1 MTIILLVPNGLPF
14 AEAHFPVCTSSTLQ
28 NDELYVS
35 AAQGFLF
42 KVKGDDGHA
51 CLVGKIVT
59 SLGVGAAGLTCDDIA
74 IDHTDGKLYC
84 LGNGNALFEV
94 SRTPTATPEVLAT
107 PIGPL
112 LLGVTQINTVNAL
125 EISSNGVAYATSGAN
140 DAQLFGTSTGGKLF
154 TVDLTSGALTE
165 IADFTDKFRS
175 SGDLA
180 LNEQAQP
187 RDLFWTV
194 KCRIPQVPDGMG
206 GTMNPP
212 GFTPIDCGSQ
222 NNDALFRIDLEGPT
236 LVFVAD
242 LGERDIFA
250 MEYIATGSDNLCYLT
265 MQGLIFETDLSGT
278 RISGAGENFPTGT
291 GTTFVQGTG
300 GTVPA
305 FGATANF
312 VGGSLIMI
320 DTIAL
325 VVAGIETNAAWLILF
340 MLSAVGVVAYQFTGK
355 TNSKKRKNIS

>member
-1 MTIILLVPNGLPF
+1 MTIILVVPNGLPF

-74 IDHTDGKLYC
+74 IDHTDQKLYC
-84 LGNGNALFEV
+84 LGNGNTLYEV

-107 PIGPL
+107 IIGPL
-112 LLGVTQINTVNAL
+112 LLGGTQINTVNAL
-125 EISSNGVAYATSGAN
+125 EISAAGVAYATSGAP
-140 DAQLFGTSTGGKLF
+140 DGVVFGTSTGGKLF
-154 TVDLTSGALTE
+154 TVDLTNGALTE
-165 IADFTDKFRS
+165 LADYTDKFRS

-180 LNEQAQP
+180 LNEQVSP
-187 RDLFWTV
+187 KDLFWTV
-194 KCRIPQVPDGMG
+194 KCRVPLLADGSV
-206 GTMNPP
+206 PP
-212 GFTPIDCGSQ
+212 GFVPIPCSSE

-250 MEYIATGSDNLCYLT
+250 MEYIATGGDNLCYLT

-278 RISGAGENFPTGT
+278 RIQGAGENYPSGS

-300 GTVPA
+300 AHVAA

-325 VVAGIETNAAWLILF
+325 VVAGIETNAIWLILF